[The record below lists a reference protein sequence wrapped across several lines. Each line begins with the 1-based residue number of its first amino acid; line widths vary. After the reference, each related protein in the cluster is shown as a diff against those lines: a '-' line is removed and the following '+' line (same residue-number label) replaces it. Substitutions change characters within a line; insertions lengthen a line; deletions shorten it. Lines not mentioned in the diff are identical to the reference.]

1 MRIFYLFSLDK
12 AKKMVY
18 YIVVKYAGVAE
29 LADALDLGSS
39 VYTCRFNPCHPHQ
52 KRRVFSSSF
61 FIHCESNGISSPQV
75 IITIWCVCPQTKKAT
90 ICVALIYCC
99 DKNSADY
106 QDGTEKTVED
116 ILFLIYQPS
125 HAYCHK
131 HRGLLNKGHYHN
143 CAARV

>member
-52 KRRVFSSSF
+52 KSYHFDTTFLIRRF
-61 FIHCESNGISSPQV
+61 ISSPQV
-75 IITIWCVCPQTKKAT
+75 IITIWCVSPQTKKAT

-106 QDGTEKTVED
+106 QDGTEKTIKD
-116 ILFLIYQPS
+116 ILFFIDDAS
-125 HAYCHK
+125 E
-131 HRGLLNKGHYHN
+131 ND
-143 CAARV
+143 